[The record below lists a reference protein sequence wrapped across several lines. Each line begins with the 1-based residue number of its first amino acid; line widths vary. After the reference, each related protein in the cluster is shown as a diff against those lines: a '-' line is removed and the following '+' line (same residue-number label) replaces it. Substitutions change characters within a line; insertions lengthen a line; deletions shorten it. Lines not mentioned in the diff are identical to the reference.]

1 MPVVPFLYHPL
12 VVHFPVALWLTSF
25 FFDLLYTGTKER
37 FYTMTSRYLIGL
49 GILAA
54 LVSIV
59 FGFVDYR
66 PLVAQGVGQAFIDQ
80 HRVHSLLA
88 YASTLAYAAIFLLRW
103 RGRPTSAGM
112 YIGMA
117 AVGAVLIAVTGY
129 LGGEIRRVM

>member
-1 MPVVPFLYHPL
+1 MPFLYHPL

-25 FFDLLYTGTKER
+25 FFDVLYAGTRER

-54 LVSIV
+54 LVAIV
-59 FGFVDYR
+59 LGFVDYR
-66 PLVAQGVGQAFIDQ
+66 PLVAQGVGQAFIDR

-88 YASTLAYAAIFLLRW
+88 YASTLVYAGIFLLRW
-103 RGRPTSAGM
+103 RGRQASAAA
-112 YIGMA
+112 YVGMA